1 MSRQGDVFQVLVPT
15 TFVANAAP
23 AALSSLAVGT
33 LGMYSYPD
41 NTPLDPATVPVG
53 TPYYFAVGI
62 NNLKGQR
69 DINKSAGTHI
79 NPKNTVDV
87 NKQAY
92 VAPVQMVTNNDLK
105 VIQCGNEIGVKIE
118 IRNQEAYRVNG
129 YNQVVKNYLVPTS
142 ECVDC
147 DTTCED
153 GNCADILT
161 SLVNLINSDPDGVV
175 TATQIAPTATDPADA
190 CTAGTPGYVAGK
202 LILTVNAQALETFCS
217 INLNYF
223 SPRQTEIIVTPIDG
237 FAPTVIATAMV
248 YEQGSGYDVQ
258 QLEYEAGGWNGKP
271 GPYRTYA
278 DGLTRNGFQYFASP
292 TGQYS
297 IVNISYD
304 QKSISGWRED
314 TAFERTIIA
323 ANDTIASAVLTAV
336 KRISGL

>member
-1 MSRQGDVFQVLVPT
+1 MSRGNDVFQVLVPT
-15 TFVANAAP
+15 TFVADAAP
-23 AALSSLAVGT
+23 AALSALAVGT

-41 NTPLDPATVPVG
+41 NTPLDPATAAVG
-53 TPYYFAVGI
+53 TNFYFAVGI
-62 NNLKGQR
+62 TNAKGQR

-79 NPKNTVDV
+79 QAKHVVDA

-92 VAPVQMVTNNDLK
+92 VAPVNMVTSNPLK

-147 DTTCED
+147 STVCED
-153 GNCADILT
+153 ANCADVLA
-161 SLVNLINSDPDGVV
+161 SLVALINSDPDGIV
-175 TATQIAPTATDPADA
+175 TATQVVPTDCD
-190 CTAGTPGYVAGK
+190 GTTLDGE
-202 LILTVNAQALETFCS
+202 LILTVNQEALATFCS

-223 SPRQTEIIVTPIDG
+223 SPRQTQIIVTPIDG
-237 FAPTVIATAMV
+237 FGPTDITTEMV

-278 DGLTRNGFQYFASP
+278 DGLTRTGFQFFADP
-292 TGQYS
+292 AGEYS
-297 IVNISYD
+297 IVNVSYD
-304 QKSISGWRED
+304 QHSISGWRTD
-314 TAFERTIIA
+314 IAFERTIIA
-323 ANDTIASAVLTAV
+323 SDDTIATAVLTAV
-336 KRISGL
+336 KRIAGIV

>member
-1 MSRQGDVFQVLVPT
+1 MSRQGNVFQVLVPT
-15 TFVANAAP
+15 AFAAAAAP
-23 AALSSLAVGT
+23 PALASLPVGT

-41 NTPLDPATVPVG
+41 NTPLDPATVAVG

-79 NPKNTVDV
+79 NPKTTVDV
-87 NKQAY
+87 NKQVY
-92 VAPVQMVTNNDLK
+92 VAPVQMVTNNTLQ

-142 ECVDC
+142 ECTDC
-147 DTTCED
+147 DATCED
-153 GNCADILT
+153 VNCAAVLT
-161 SLVNLINSDPDGVV
+161 SLVNLINSDPDGIV
-175 TATQIAPTATDPADA
+175 TASQTPPTD
-190 CTAGTPGYVAGK
+190 CNGTTLDGK

-278 DGLTRNGFQYFASP
+278 DGLTRNGFQYFAVVG
-292 TGQYS
+292 TQYS

-314 TAFERTIIA
+314 VAFERTIIA
-323 ANDTIASAVLTAV
+323 SNDTIASAVLTAV